1 MPGDTRKGVIRMCT
15 PKIAYMKRLEHL
27 VSEVSSGST
36 GSIVNDD
43 VLIHDYT
50 ADMLEMVE

>member
-1 MPGDTRKGVIRMCT
+1 MCT

-27 VSEVSSGST
+27 VSEVSSGGT